1 MSRFE
6 TPPLAQEIDA
16 IISTLNELSDMPK
29 GEDRKS
35 RVNETKLK
43 LKDLQEEIV
52 SHGIDN
58 SSIENIINEL
68 GKQKSVNNE
77 DSKKTVKGHYNE
89 IIRNLEK
96 IREKLS
102 H

>member
-1 MSRFE
+1 
-6 TPPLAQEIDA
+6 
-16 IISTLNELSDMPK
+16 MPK